1 MRKAAVILG
10 EDEDAETYGRLS
22 DRIKEA
28 FRNRFYNEAGHLW
41 ARTQTAHVLAL
52 AFDLTGEEYRQR
64 TIDDLETLIGEW
76 NGLSTGFLGTPHIC
90 HVLRDNGRVDAAYRL
105 LTKTEY
111 PSWLYPVTKG
121 ATTVWE
127 HWDSIRTDGSF
138 WSDSMNSF
146 NHYAYGC
153 IGDWIY
159 STVLGIDT
167 SENGPGY
174 RESIVAPVPGGG
186 ITWAEGGCH
195 TPYGLLEVKWSV
207 EAGNFLL
214 HVTVPANTACRITLP
229 GSGESHSVGSGKY
242 EFQCRIES

>member
-1 MRKAAVILG
+1 M
-10 EDEDAETYGRLS
+10 
-22 DRIKEA
+22 
-28 FRNRFYNEAGHLW
+28 
-41 ARTQTAHVLAL
+41 
-52 AFDLTGEEYRQR
+52 
-64 TIDDLETLIGEW
+64 
-76 NGLSTGFLGTPHIC
+76 
-90 HVLRDNGRVDAAYRL
+90 LRDNGRVDAAYRL